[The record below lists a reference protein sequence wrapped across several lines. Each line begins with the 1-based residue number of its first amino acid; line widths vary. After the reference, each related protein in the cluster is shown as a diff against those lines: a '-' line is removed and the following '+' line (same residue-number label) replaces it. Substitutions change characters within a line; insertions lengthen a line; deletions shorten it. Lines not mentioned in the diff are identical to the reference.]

1 MCWQLLKLEKPIDIK
16 GLYTF
21 FYFEHGRQFGSGG
34 ERHNFWEL
42 VYVDNGELSIATDN
56 TGYILAQG
64 SVMFHKPMEYHA
76 HASANDV
83 PHNMV
88 VTTFETDSHMMEF
101 FKDKIFT
108 LSSKQK
114 KILSSFLEEAK
125 KAFKNDRY
133 DSKRDQFTGD
143 YTSYQLA
150 IAHLEHLL
158 IDIMREDNSSDIEK
172 SRSLDAR
179 KNVENV
185 FVEALKEYLKDN
197 IYRELKLTDVC
208 KKFNMS
214 KSYICRLFKD
224 ETGKGVMDF
233 YLDLKIKEAKVM
245 IRKGE
250 FNFTQIAEKLGYTSL
265 HSFTRCFKTRTGM
278 TPSAYE
284 KSVL

>member
-1 MCWQLLKLEKPIDIK
+1 MYWQLLEVEKPIDIK
-16 GLYTF
+16 GMYTF
-21 FYFEHGRQFGSGG
+21 FYLEHGRKFCSVG

-42 VYVDNGELSIATDN
+42 VYVDNGELSIVTENA
-56 TGYILAQG
+56 GYILAQG
-64 SVMFHKPMEYHA
+64 SVMLHKPMEYHA
-76 HASANDV
+76 HASTNDV

-88 VTTFETDSHMMEF
+88 VTTFETNSSKMEF

-114 KILSSFLEEAK
+114 KILSAFLDEAK
-125 KAFKNDRY
+125 KSFNENEY
-133 DSKRDQFTGD
+133 SGEIEQFSGD
-143 YTSYQLA
+143 NVSYQLA

-158 IDIMREDNSSDIEK
+158 IDIMREDNSSDIEN
-172 SRSLDAR
+172 SRSLEAR

-185 FVEALKEYLKDN
+185 FAESLKEYLKEN
-197 IYRELKLTDVC
+197 VCTELKLTDVC
-208 KKFNMS
+208 KHFNMS

-224 ETGKGVMDF
+224 ETGKSIMDF
-233 YLDLKIKEAKVM
+233 YLDLKIKEAKVL

-250 FNFTQIAEKLGYTSL
+250 LNFTQIAEKLGYTSL

-284 KSVL
+284 KSVQ